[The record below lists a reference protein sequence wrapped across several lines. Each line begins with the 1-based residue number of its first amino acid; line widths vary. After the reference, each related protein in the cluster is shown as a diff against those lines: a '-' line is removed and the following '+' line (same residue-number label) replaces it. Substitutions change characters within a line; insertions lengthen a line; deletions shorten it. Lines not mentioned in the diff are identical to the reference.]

1 MLFSGVNASW
11 KAYSMAI
18 PGALSINKR
27 RALSME
33 VYMSGAFLNG
43 LFVCPETEGAP
54 ATNPPTFF
62 SLLYIFLFFFSS
74 SSLLSSPFS
83 ITATLAARIQSFLQ
97 LQNLIA
103 NNHHLHHLLHHHHH
117 HLLFFFFP
125 PHNFYQFKMSTQVSG
140 PMFFG
145 GAPGGGGRRGGRGG
159 RGGRGRGGIYK
170 GDRQHLPR
178 CLFCN
183 KKGHVS
189 KDCEQARRQVR
200 DPHDNTLAVMHES

>member
-1 MLFSGVNASW
+1 MNEDLYLRCSSVVSTQVGKPIVWLYLVPFRSTNAERCLW
-11 KAYSMAI
+11 R
-18 PGALSINKR
+18 SICQAPSSTVCLYVLKR
-27 RALSME
+27 KVPL
-33 VYMSGAFLNG
+33 
-43 LFVCPETEGAP
+43 
-54 ATNPPTFF
+54 PPTHPPSSPSFI
-62 SLLYIFLFFFSS
+62 SFSS

-83 ITATLAARIQSFLQ
+83 ITATPAARIQSFLQ

-103 NNHHLHHLLHHHHH
+103 NNHHLHRHH

-145 GAPGGGGRRGGRGG
+145 GAPGGGGRHGGRGG